1 MTYQQIDGTCVG
13 TCRCQQSR
21 YQQRDGMAL
30 TDTFV
35 KTIKPNGTDV
45 GVKHSDG
52 QGLYL
57 HVKPAGK
64 YWRMSY
70 RFNGKQKTLA
80 LGTYPE
86 VSLLKARQRREAARE
101 LLADGV
107 DPGAAKKEA
116 KAVKLAAA
124 ANTFELVAREWLDK
138 TAAERMASTHGKVTT
153 WLEKDVF
160 PHIGKMPISTIGPRD
175 VLAALRPMETRGS
188 MPFSV
193 ELDLTGTDALAG
205 RPAAWPAAWGLK
217 ASA

>member
-1 MTYQQIDGTCVG
+1 
-13 TCRCQQSR
+13 
-21 YQQRDGMAL
+21 MAL